1 MDELVKVSL
10 DDYRSLE
17 LLIEFRGED
26 FRNKYLYKCARTHYN
41 DPKIEHLHKL
51 SDMDAIMYIVD
62 KESNMQ
68 FPSEEYLLLHDDVPV
83 TSCVIRYVNPVTCDM
98 DIETLETER
107 NKGYARKIIDAVE
120 NHLFKETDVVFTTIK
135 DLTTTGVSTKLA
147 ISLGYKLANT
157 GYYIKMNPYITLE
170 EAKRRAEPHRKAM

>member
-26 FRNKYLYKCARTHYN
+26 FRNKYLYKCARAHYN
-41 DPKIEHLHKL
+41 DPKIEHLHEL

-68 FPSEEYLLLHDDVPV
+68 FSSEEYLLLHDDVPV
-83 TSCVIRYVNPVTCDM
+83 CSCVLRYVNPITCD
-98 DIETLETER
+98 IEIKTLEFER
-107 NKGYARKIIDAVE
+107 LKGYAKKTIKLVE
-120 NHLFKETDVVFTTIK
+120 EHLFKETDVVFTTIK
-135 DLTTTGVSTKLA
+135 DITTTGASTRLA
-147 ISLGYKLANT
+147 VALGYKLANT
-157 GYYIKMNPYITLE
+157 GYYIKINPYITLE